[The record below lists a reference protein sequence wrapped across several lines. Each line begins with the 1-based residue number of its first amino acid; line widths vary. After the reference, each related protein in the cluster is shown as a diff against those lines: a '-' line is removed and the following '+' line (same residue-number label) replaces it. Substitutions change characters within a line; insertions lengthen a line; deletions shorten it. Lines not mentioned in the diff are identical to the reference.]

1 MVSGPNTSWQIDE
14 EKMETVREFIF
25 LGFSITADG
34 DCSYEIK
41 RRLFLGRVD
50 TTNLDSV
57 LKIRCIT
64 LPTSVHMVKAII
76 FPVVM
81 YRCENW
87 SIKKAENWR
96 INALKL
102 WCRMKK
108 ALESPLD
115 SKEIKPVNPKRNLPW
130 ILIRK
135 TDVETEAPILWSPD
149 IKS

>member
-1 MVSGPNTSWQIDE
+1 MVSGLNASWQIDE

-41 RRLFLGRVD
+41 RCLFLGRVD

-87 SIKKAENWR
+87 SIKKAEN
-96 INALKL
+96 
-102 WCRMKK
+102 
-108 ALESPLD
+108 
-115 SKEIKPVNPKRNLPW
+115 
-130 ILIRK
+130 
-135 TDVETEAPILWSPD
+135 
-149 IKS
+149 

>member
-64 LPTSVHMVKAII
+64 LPTSIHMVKAII

-87 SIKKAENWR
+87 SIKKAENRR

>member
-87 SIKKAENWR
+87 SIKKAENRR

-115 SKEIKPVNPKRNLPW
+115 SKEIKPVNPKRNLP
-130 ILIRK
+130 
-135 TDVETEAPILWSPD
+135 
-149 IKS
+149 

>member
-1 MVSGPNTSWQIDE
+1 MVSGPNASWQIDE

-50 TTNLDSV
+50 RTNLDSV
-57 LKIRCIT
+57 LKSRGIT
-64 LPTSVHMVKAII
+64 LPASVHMVKAII

-87 SIKKAENWR
+87 SIKKAENRR
-96 INALKL
+96 INTLKL
-102 WCRMKK
+102 WCQMEKT
-108 ALESPLD
+108 LESPLD
-115 SKEIKPVNPKRNLPW
+115 SKEIKPVNPKRNLP
-130 ILIRK
+130 
-135 TDVETEAPILWSPD
+135 
-149 IKS
+149 